1 MMRVDQKVDCMTRA
15 LNKLSAQGVKSAEA
29 GKYSDGGGLWIF
41 KSDSDG
47 GKWVLRVH
55 VHGRRREM
63 GLGAYPRV
71 SLKEARLEADKW
83 RRVYQQGKDPIK
95 QRQSAQRAAERN
107 MHILNDIALDA
118 FESRKAE
125 LKGDGK
131 AGRWF
136 SPLELHVL
144 PKLGKMPVSEIDQRD
159 IRDTLAPIWHDKA
172 ETARKAMNRLGICI
186 KHAAALGLDVDIQ
199 AVDKAKALLGKQ
211 RHKAVNVPALH
222 WKDVPAFYQSL
233 NEGTVTELA
242 LRLLILTAVR
252 SAPLRFLHLDQIE
265 GDVWTIPA
273 DAMKGRKDA
282 TSDFRVPLSSEAL
295 AVIEQA
301 RAFARDGF
309 LFAGVRKGV
318 ISDATMSAYMNRR
331 GMVER
336 PHGFRSSF
344 RDWTAEATNTPREV
358 AEICLGHVSGGSV
371 ELAYRR
377 TDYLE
382 QRRFLMERW
391 AKGMYETQDR
401 AIPHA

>member
-1 MMRVDQKVDCMTRA
+1 LTRA
-15 LNKLSAQGVKSAEA
+15 LNKLSAQGVKAAGA

-41 KSDSDG
+41 KNDNDG

-71 SLKEARLEADKW
+71 SLKEARLEANKW
-83 RRVYQQGKDPIK
+83 RTVYQQGKDPIK
-95 QRQSAQRAAERN
+95 QREAAQRAAERN
-107 MHILNDIALDA
+107 IHILNDIALDA

-159 IRDTLAPIWHDKA
+159 IRDTLGPIWHDKA
-172 ETARKAMNRLGICI
+172 ETARKAMNRLGLCI

-199 AVDKAKALLGKQ
+199 ATDKAKALLGKQ
-211 RHKAVNVPALH
+211 RHKPQHIPAVA
-222 WKDVPAFYQSL
+222 WQDVPAFYQSL
-233 NEGTVTELA
+233 TEGTVTELA

-252 SAPLRFLHLDQIE
+252 SAPLRFLNLDQIK

-273 DAMKGRKDA
+273 AAMKGREGG
-282 TSDFRVPLSSEAL
+282 TSDFRVPLSTEAL

-301 RAFARDGF
+301 KPVARDGF
-309 LFAGVRKGV
+309 LFAGVRRGV
-318 ISDATMSAYMNRR
+318 ISDATMSKYMDRR

-358 AEICLGHVSGGSV
+358 AETCLGHVSGGAV

-377 TDYLE
+377 TDFLE
-382 QRRFLMERW
+382 QRRVLMKHW
-391 AKGMYETQDR
+391 AEILIRNADNVTR
-401 AIPHA
+401 VTF